1 MRISTLQMYE
11 RGVNG
16 ILENQLKLSR
26 TQMELA
32 TGRRILSPSDDP
44 SGSASALDVT
54 QALESTRQYID
65 NAHAARSRLTLQEGT
80 LASITDSLQRIRELA
95 VQGNNDSQSAESRRF
110 LAAEVRQRYQE
121 LLALANT
128 RDANNEYLFAGFQG
142 SVRPFTASAAGVVS
156 YNGDQG
162 NRFVQISPTT
172 QVATGDSGSD
182 VFMAIINGNGTFA
195 TSASATNNGNGIID
209 PGSVSG
215 SFVPDTYT
223 ITFTQLLPGNPIT
236 YGVTGATSGVV
247 VAAGTPYVEG
257 AEIAFNGVRTN
268 VVGTPANGDTF
279 TVAPSANQS
288 VFETVQNTINAL
300 ENGGGDNAQKALFHN
315 AMNRVLTDIDLAMS
329 NIVEVRAQ
337 TGARLN
343 TIDSQTSAHDAFS
356 GNLEQTLSDI
366 QDLDYAEAASRLQ
379 RQLLSL
385 EAAQKSYVSIQSL
398 SLFSFLR

>member
-1 MRISTLQMYE
+1 MRISTMQMYE

-44 SGSASALDVT
+44 SGSAAALDVT
-54 QALESTRQYID
+54 QALETTRQYID
-65 NAHAARSRLTLQEGT
+65 NAHAARSRLTLEEGT
-80 LASITDSLQRIRELA
+80 LASITDALQRVRELA
-95 VQGNNDSQSAESRRF
+95 VQGNNDSQTPETRRY
-110 LAAEVRQRYQE
+110 LAAEIRARYQE

-142 SVRPFTASAAGVVS
+142 SVRPFTVNSSGVVS

-162 NRFVQISPTT
+162 SRFVQISPTT
-172 QVATGDSGSD
+172 QVATGDSGSA
-182 VFMAIINGNGTFA
+182 VFLEAVNGNGTFVS
-195 TSASATNNGNGIID
+195 SANSANTGTGIIG

-215 SFVPDTYT
+215 AFVPDTYT
-223 ITFTQLLPGNPIT
+223 ITFTQLLPTDPIT
-236 YGVTGATSGVV
+236 YEVTGAVSGVV
-247 VAAGTPYVEG
+247 VPAGTPYVDG
-257 AEIAFNGVRTN
+257 ADIAFNGVRTGIT
-268 VVGTPANGDTF
+268 GTPANGDSF

-288 VFETVQNTINAL
+288 VFETVQDLIGAM
-300 ENGGGDNAQKALFHN
+300 ENSAGGGAQLAQFHN
-315 AMNRVLTDIDLAMS
+315 AMNRALTDIDQAMS
-329 NIVEVRAQ
+329 NIVEIRAQ

-343 TIDSQTSAHDAFS
+343 TIDSQASANDAFVV
-356 GNLEQTLSDI
+356 NLEQTLSDI

>member
-1 MRISTLQMYE
+1 MQMYE

-44 SGSASALDVT
+44 SGSAAALDVT
-54 QALESTRQYID
+54 QALETTRQYID
-65 NAHAARSRLTLQEGT
+65 NAHAARSRLTLEEGT
-80 LASITDSLQRIRELA
+80 LASITDALQRVRELA
-95 VQGNNDSQSAESRRF
+95 VQGNNDSQTPETRRY
-110 LAAEVRQRYQE
+110 LAAEIRARYQE

-142 SVRPFTASAAGVVS
+142 SVRPFTVNSSGVVS

-162 NRFVQISPTT
+162 SRFVQISPTT
-172 QVATGDSGSD
+172 QVATGDSGSA
-182 VFMAIINGNGTFA
+182 VFLEAVNGNGTFVS
-195 TSASATNNGNGIID
+195 SANSANTGTGIIG

-215 SFVPDTYT
+215 AFVPDTYT
-223 ITFTQLLPGNPIT
+223 ITFTQLLPTDPIT
-236 YGVTGATSGVV
+236 YEVTGAVSGVV
-247 VAAGTPYVEG
+247 VPAGTPYVDG
-257 AEIAFNGVRTN
+257 ADIAFNGVRTGIT
-268 VVGTPANGDTF
+268 GTPANGDSF
-279 TVAPSANQS
+279 TVVPSANQS
-288 VFETVQNTINAL
+288 VFETVQDLIGAM
-300 ENGGGDNAQKALFHN
+300 ENSAGGGAQLAQFHN
-315 AMNRVLTDIDLAMS
+315 AMNRALTDIDQAMS
-329 NIVEVRAQ
+329 NIVEIRAQ

-343 TIDSQTSAHDAFS
+343 TIDSQASANDAFVV
-356 GNLEQTLSDI
+356 NLEQTLSDI